1 MFDIVQKYS
10 TASKIVLGIIGLTF
24 VVAGGVVGSG
34 AVSGENYLV
43 KVGDQ
48 PVTLEKLREI
58 AKQRD
63 GEITDQVQKD
73 ILLALTQQA
82 YLLEG
87 AKRMGV
93 VVSDEQLK
101 KSSCSKPF
109 SKKTACLKKVCTKIT
124 WLKTT

>member
-24 VVAGGVVGSG
+24 VVAGGVVAGSG
-34 AVSGENYLV
+34 AVSGDNYLV

-101 KSSCSKPF
+101 KIIMQQTVFQENGVFKEEIEIVN
-109 SKKTACLKKVCTKIT
+109 AL
-124 WLKTT
+124 

>member
-34 AVSGENYLV
+34 AVAGDNYLV

-93 VVSDEQLK
+93 VVSDE
-101 KSSCSKPF
+101 
-109 SKKTACLKKVCTKIT
+109 
-124 WLKTT
+124 

>member
-24 VVAGGVVGSG
+24 VVAGGVVAGSG
-34 AVSGENYLV
+34 AVSGDNYLV
-43 KVGDQ
+43 KVGEQ

-93 VVSDEQLK
+93 VVSDEQ
-101 KSSCSKPF
+101 
-109 SKKTACLKKVCTKIT
+109 
-124 WLKTT
+124 